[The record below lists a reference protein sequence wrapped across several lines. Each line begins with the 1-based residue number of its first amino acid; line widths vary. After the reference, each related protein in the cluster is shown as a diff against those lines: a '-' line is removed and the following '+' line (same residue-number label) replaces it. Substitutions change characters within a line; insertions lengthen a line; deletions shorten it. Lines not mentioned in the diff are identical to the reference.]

1 MRVPTPNRNVLT
13 NPCTVGQG
21 RAVRREE
28 PDNSPI
34 TAQMLSLLP
43 SLQLVITSGTE
54 VNHIDIPECR
64 CRGISVANTGD
75 VFSDDTSDYAV
86 GLLIDVLRKI
96 SAGERHVRRGAWPV
110 NVGRQ
115 MSRSWWARQHWL
127 KGCKKA

>member
-21 RAVRREE
+21 RAC
-28 PDNSPI
+28 DGKSPI
-34 TAQMLSLLP
+34 TAHMLSLLP

-75 VFSDDTSDYAV
+75 VFSDDTADYAV

-110 NVGRQ
+110 NGDFLWV
-115 MSRSWWARQHWL
+115 
-127 KGCKKA
+127 